1 MNFHELVQSR
11 YSVRDYES
19 RAIPADA
26 LAKVL
31 EAARLAPT
39 AANRQPFRLIVVD
52 TAKRKEELRGLYHRD
67 WILRAPLLIFV
78 CAVPG
83 EAWVRQDGRNYAL
96 VDAAI
101 VMDHLILAAADQG
114 LQVGRDLAVTG
125 FDDAPITDYL
135 RPSLTS
141 VRQPIAQA
149 GEEAVRILLGLLHGE
164 TSSPMTSL
172 LKPRLIVRDSTAPDA
187 GQAER

>member
-19 RAIPADA
+19 RAIPEDA

-67 WILRAPLLIFV
+67 WILQAPLLIFV

-114 LQVGRDLAVTG
+114 LGTCWIANFNAV
-125 FDDAPITDYL
+125 
-135 RPSLTS
+135 
-141 VRQPIAQA
+141 
-149 GEEAVRILLGLLHGE
+149 EARRMLG
-164 TSSPMTSL
+164 
-172 LKPRLIVRDSTAPDA
+172 IPDA
-187 GQAER
+187 VDPVAFTPLGFPADKPKPKERKALDAIVYSECWSPREKGN